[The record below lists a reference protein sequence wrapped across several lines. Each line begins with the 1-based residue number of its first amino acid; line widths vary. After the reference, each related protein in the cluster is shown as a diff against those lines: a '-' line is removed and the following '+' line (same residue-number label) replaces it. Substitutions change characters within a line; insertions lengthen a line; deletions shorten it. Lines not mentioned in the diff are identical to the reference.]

1 MNALDTVLICS
12 ACHILIL
19 PLHPAAMSLSRLGD
33 GPWETKASGRQAAP
47 TCYRDTHKARR
58 IFLDP
63 SNSFLLL
70 SCPYWFGPSLPQCVP
85 VVLIKHKYF
94 IPTEWSG
101 WKRTKKKKDKTSD
114 IHFDIK
120 KKKRRKKENW
130 TPQIRE
136 LVPSTYLL
144 QGHMKRPQHFPKS
157 FKFFSA
163 SFMSWLIWFMPSSTR
178 SSCSG

>member
-1 MNALDTVLICS
+1 M
-12 ACHILIL
+12 
-19 PLHPAAMSLSRLGD
+19 
-33 GPWETKASGRQAAP
+33 
-47 TCYRDTHKARR
+47 
-58 IFLDP
+58 
-63 SNSFLLL
+63 
-70 SCPYWFGPSLPQCVP
+70 
-85 VVLIKHKYF
+85 
-94 IPTEWSG
+94 
-101 WKRTKKKKDKTSD
+101 KRMEKDKEKKDKTSD

-120 KKKRRKKENW
+120 KKKKKKERKK
-130 TPQIRE
+130 TGRHRLE

>member
-1 MNALDTVLICS
+1 M
-12 ACHILIL
+12 
-19 PLHPAAMSLSRLGD
+19 
-33 GPWETKASGRQAAP
+33 
-47 TCYRDTHKARR
+47 
-58 IFLDP
+58 
-63 SNSFLLL
+63 
-70 SCPYWFGPSLPQCVP
+70 
-85 VVLIKHKYF
+85 
-94 IPTEWSG
+94 
-101 WKRTKKKKDKTSD
+101 KRMEKDKEKKDKTSD

-120 KKKRRKKENW
+120 EKKKKERKK
-130 TPQIRE
+130 TGRHRLE